1 MYINITSIK
10 NALRNSKSIYLILS
24 FSLLILAVS
33 FAYEIIYKN
42 YLENNWKVLES
53 SYENEFADEIQSQF
67 RKYQSETFDAIEQI
81 AQSPDMRELL
91 SRDNNTSRS
100 IFFEHLLSNSIPEI
114 TEELYDRNKQIL
126 SWVGNRGIIT
136 DTSILTTKVNS
147 AIIEGSIYS
156 YYLVSVPIQK
166 NDTIVGYLVGKRL
179 FDVNYPINNRF
190 INNSVFSSTFT
201 AGLDEM
207 RVLNYSSDSSHQLNN
222 DLVSIP
228 LINFTGGRLG
238 FVFFTKPTLTDKI
251 DVLHERCTAVNKFI
265 LLCVICVIVYSF
277 INLSRRT
284 VRIFLKLI
292 YLTFAIWLL
301 RYSLIWLDIPQ
312 SIMHVG
318 LFDANDFASRF
329 GFGIARSLADL
340 FLSSLFLVINIYFI
354 ASHTYLK
361 RDWTS
366 YFSSQIIKSRFI
378 SILGVVLFTIILLL
392 LIRGYAAAIHSA
404 VFDSAISYN
413 EPTIVLPPLKI
424 WIMLLSLIFLT
435 GSLVIA
441 VTCFILLIY
450 DIISSQLLSIRN
462 SLTAWITVIAI
473 LIIGSILFG
482 ISQKNPLLTQGHRV
496 FFILLFAGTSLAVWW
511 DREKILRNARGNR
524 LLALAVVSVILL
536 VPLLDKTTRDLEHN
550 QIELIANEIS
560 IPVDSWLT
568 FLVNTALDELS
579 DQETRRVLKSG
590 DEYDISKLAFSGW
603 ANSLLSKE
611 GNNCSVIFF
620 DKNGKTLSEFNIGV
634 PAEKLRGNNAGNL
647 PTQRSVY
654 TEEKPQNGVMIKRYS
669 GYTPLLDDSGNVLGG
684 VRVVL
689 TGSRKTILRS
699 DTPEILRTSISGKNE
714 LHDRALI
721 YSEYIDGRLNN
732 TNREDVPKDKLLPHG
747 INEKYL
753 TGNGIWCTDTIEGK
767 LYNTYF
773 FKDQK
778 SSLDGSWFA
787 LGIESPNKREYIY
800 SYLRYLLLYSLISL
814 VVVLFIWSI
823 RSFSGLHYRM
833 SFRGKLLGA
842 FIAISLIPLV
852 FIAFYNRHFV
862 QERAMESTVKYLSEQ
877 SAIIT
882 SEVQKRYQVNVPVA
896 LEGLTDDQCM
906 IIASDLN
913 TDFNVYSLSSI
924 RATSKPEMFDAELLD
939 PFLSAAAS
947 LNIIWRGKEYYY
959 ETQMIG
965 NYSYVVG
972 YRPLIA
978 ENGVIIGVVS
988 VPTIYKQ
995 KDVDQEIARSN
1006 MYLYLAYA
1014 LSLGL
1019 SVLIGLILAS
1029 RISSPIRRLREAT
1042 KRIAKGELDIK
1053 FRETGEDELGE
1064 LENSFGRMTRD
1075 LKNAQ
1080 DQMLQAQREIVWKEM
1095 AKQVAHEIKNP
1106 LTPMKLSIQHLQQ
1119 AYKDRI
1125 KNFEDVF
1132 HQVTTTILEQ
1142 IDVLS
1147 HIASEFSHFAR
1158 MPQRKL
1164 EEVDVHTVLR
1174 EAVTLFNRYGEL
1186 EFDLKMNATYSIMLA
1201 DKEELRR
1208 ALINII
1214 RNSIEAMNEK
1224 GIISISTQSDGKRLG
1239 ISIEDCG
1246 PGMTDESVKRL
1257 FEPNFSTKTGGMG
1270 LGLTIVKKTID
1281 ELGGTITFSST
1292 IGKGTTATIFL
1303 PLQ

>member
-1 MYINITSIK
+1 
-10 NALRNSKSIYLILS
+10 
-24 FSLLILAVS
+24 LILAVS
-33 FAYEIIYKN
+33 LAFESIYKN

-53 SYENEFADEIQSQF
+53 SYENDFAYKIQSQF
-67 RKYQSETFDAIEQI
+67 SKYQSATSDAIAQI
-81 AQSPDMRELL
+81 AQSPEMRELL
-91 SRDNNTSRS
+91 SGDNNTSRS
-100 IFFEHLLSNSIPEI
+100 VFFEYLLSNSIPEI

-126 SWVGNRGIIT
+126 SWAGNRGIIT
-136 DTSILTTKVNS
+136 DTSFLTTKVNS
-147 AIIEGSIYS
+147 VIIDGAIYS
-156 YYLVSVPIQK
+156 YYLISVPVQQ
-166 NDTIVGYLVGKRL
+166 NDTIVGYLVGKRF

-207 RVLNYSSDSSHQLNN
+207 RVLNYSSDSSHQSNN

-228 LINFTGGRLG
+228 LLNFTGGRLG
-238 FVFFTKPTLTDKI
+238 FVFFTKPTLTEKI
-251 DVLHERCTAVNKFI
+251 DVLHDRCTAVNRFI
-265 LLCVICVIVYSF
+265 LLCIICMVAYKF
-277 INLSRRT
+277 INLSGRT
-284 VRIFLKLI
+284 AKIFLKLI
-292 YLTFAIWLL
+292 YYTFALWFL

-312 SIMHVG
+312 SIMHIS

-329 GFGIARSLADL
+329 GYGIARSLADL
-340 FLSSLFLVINIYFI
+340 FLSSVFLIVNIYFI

-361 RDWTS
+361 RDWAS
-366 YFSSQIIKSRFI
+366 YFSSHKIKNRFI
-378 SILGVVLFTIILLL
+378 LILGVVLFTILLLL

-424 WIMLLSLIFLT
+424 WMMLLSLIFLT

-450 DIISSQLLSIRN
+450 DIISSQLLSKRN

-482 ISQKNPLLTQGHRV
+482 ISQKNPLLAQGQRA
-496 FFILLFAGTSLAVWW
+496 FLILLFTGTSLAVWC
-511 DREKILRNARGNR
+511 DREKILHNVRGNR
-524 LLALAVVSVILL
+524 LLILVVVSVILL
-536 VPLLDKTTRDLEHN
+536 VPLLDKTTRNLEHN

-568 FLVNTALDELS
+568 FLTNTALDELS
-579 DQETRRVLKSG
+579 DQKIRQVLLSA
-590 DEYDISKLAFSGW
+590 DEYEISKLAFSGW

-611 GNNCSVIFF
+611 GNNCSVIYF

-647 PTQRSVY
+647 PTQRSVF
-654 TEEKPQNGVMIKRYS
+654 TEEKPSNGVMIKWYT
-669 GYTPLLDDSGNVLGG
+669 GYTPLLDGSGSVIGSVLVVVTGG
-684 VRVVL
+684 
-689 TGSRKTILRS
+689 RKTILRS

-714 LHDRALI
+714 LHYRALI

-732 TNREDVPKDKLLPHG
+732 TNREDVPKDKLLPHW

-753 TGNGIWCTDTIEGK
+753 TGNGMWCTDTIEGK
-767 LYNTYF
+767 LYDTYF
-773 FKDQK
+773 FKEQK
-778 SSLDGSWFA
+778 SPLDGSWFA
-787 LGIESPNKREYIY
+787 LGIESSNTKEYIY
-800 SYLRYLLLYSLISL
+800 SYLRYLLLYSFISL
-814 VVVLFIWSI
+814 VIVLLIWSI

-833 SFRGKLLGA
+833 SFRGKLLVA

-862 QERAMESTVKYLSEQ
+862 QERAMEATVKYLSEQ

-882 SEVQKRYQVNVPVA
+882 SEVQKRYQVNAPVA
-896 LEGLTDDQCM
+896 LEGLSDDQCM
-906 IIASDLN
+906 MIASDLN

-947 LNIIWRGKEYYY
+947 LNIIWRGKEYFY

-978 ENGVIIGVVS
+978 ENGIIMGVVS
-988 VPTIYKQ
+988 VPAIYKQ
-995 KDVDQEIARSN
+995 KDIDQEIARSN
-1006 MYLYLAYA
+1006 IYLYMAYA

-1042 KRIAKGELDIK
+1042 KRIAKGDLDIK

-1064 LENSFGRMTRD
+1064 LENSFGRMTHD
-1075 LKNAQ
+1075 LKHAQ
-1080 DQMLQAQREIVWKEM
+1080 DQMLQAQREIAWKEM

-1125 KNFEDVF
+1125 KDFENVF

-1174 EAVTLFNRYGEL
+1174 EAVSLFNKYGEL
-1186 EFDLKMNATYSIMLA
+1186 EFDLKMNATYSIIHA

-1214 RNSIEAMNEK
+1214 RNSIDAMNEK
-1224 GIISISTQSDGKRLG
+1224 GVISISTQSDGKRLG
-1239 ISIEDCG
+1239 ISIEDRG

-1257 FEPNFSTKTGGMG
+1257 FEPNFSTKTSGMG

-1281 ELGGTITFSST
+1281 ELGGTITFSSA

-1303 PLQ
+1303 PLK